1 MRRTDWGEAMRI
13 LADRTEI
20 KRSQQ
25 AFKKAVSS
33 AATNQVSTRIG
44 QQGWHRDARVYW
56 IASVGLWAYFDFQ
69 SPGKR
74 YWTAFGLGKP
84 NNAVS
89 ITCEINPRSVELTI
103 ASRGHSADM
112 GETSTFCIGAT
123 SLPVGKSRRFSCVTI
138 LTILAVDRSLR
149 AMVIGIC

>member
-1 MRRTDWGEAMRI
+1 MRI

-25 AFKKAVSS
+25 ALKKAVSS

-74 YWTAFGLGKP
+74 YWNAFGLGKP

-89 ITCEINPRSVELTI
+89 ITCEINP
-103 ASRGHSADM
+103 
-112 GETSTFCIGAT
+112 
-123 SLPVGKSRRFSCVTI
+123 PVCGINRRFAGAFGRYGGDLYI
-138 LTILAVDRSLR
+138 LHRGNFTGGGKIPKGFMRDHFNDFGGR
-149 AMVIGIC
+149 